1 MRTFLYIWYFNIEDI
16 IDHSIVYILNTM
28 EISWRSSASPQT
40 SNLEKKEIVVLN
52 KTDLIDKDIQD
63 EIINEFSKNVDCE
76 ILTLSTL
83 DKNSISQLKSK
94 LINMIT

>member
-1 MRTFLYIWYFNIEDI
+1 M
-16 IDHSIVYILNTM
+16 
-28 EISWRSSASPQT
+28 
-40 SNLEKKEIVVLN
+40 LN

-94 LINMIT
+94 LINYVS